1 VRSFPIR
8 RRTSAAAALVVAS
21 LAVAA
26 PAFAATTVTESLSN
40 FKITGASS
48 VKAGRVT
55 FKVKNVVGNP
65 HELVVIK
72 TNTRAAKIKIKGGK
86 AVETGKV
93 KNVEVAGHQTKSVTM
108 TLKKGHYALIC
119 NVGDHFMEGMR
130 KDFTVR

>member
-1 VRSFPIR
+1 MRSISLR
-8 RRTSAAAALVVAS
+8 RQIGAAGVLVVAS
-21 LAVAA
+21 LAAA
-26 PAFAATTVTESLSN
+26 VPAFGATTVSESLSN

-55 FKVKNVVGNP
+55 FRVKNVVGNP
-65 HELVVIK
+65 HELVVIR
-72 TNTRAAKIKIKGGK
+72 TTTRAAKIKIKNGK

-93 KNVEVAGHQTKSVTM
+93 AEIEVAGHKTKSATV